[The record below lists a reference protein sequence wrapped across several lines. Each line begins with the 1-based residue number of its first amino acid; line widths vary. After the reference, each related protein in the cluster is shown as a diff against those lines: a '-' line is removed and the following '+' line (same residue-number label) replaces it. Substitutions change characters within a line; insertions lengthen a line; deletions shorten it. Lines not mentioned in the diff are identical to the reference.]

1 MCLPSASETSATHGL
16 KAEPTSKLVMCVNL
30 YWVLIVATTTFAVS
44 YCNSALVALGLSAG
58 CQFCA
63 SAFVATEMM
72 WWLPNVGVN
81 WVFGA
86 EALQPFRHAHK
97 GGMGGAPTSV
107 RASLWQMPYQL
118 TAMRQARVSRVRG
131 YWLDPLIYAITYA
144 CSARRG
150 AVVATNLAVGFWPSD
165 SLELCSTALTFVGM
179 LLYFDFMSF
188 LLHWAMHTRVLY
200 RRYHK
205 EHHDVR
211 HLSPWANDI
220 ESDAEGLLNVFMCKA
235 TTVIL
240 AAWLGLLQ
248 ERPWLIVAFYAFTK
262 WYGVMEHLNMTL
274 PPLHILLRWKQ
285 AGHPLC
291 SLLSLP
297 DYHDDH
303 HRYSPDAEA
312 VGHLAVYTTFW
323 DRLFAPLVRR
333 TTVAKLS

>member
-30 YWVLIVATTTFAVS
+30 YWVLIVGTTAVAVS

-72 WWLPNVGVN
+72 WWLPNVGVD

-333 TTVAKLS
+333 TTVAKL